1 MQKETP
7 AAESLAALYM
17 IHQPKLQR
25 TALRILGSVE
35 LADDVVQDTYLKLL
49 EGPPLATIREPVAY
63 LFQTVRHLAI
73 DYHRRRALEYRL
85 FTEEEDG
92 EHVMAANGADDLA
105 ISQQALAMANAA
117 LAGLSART
125 RRAFEL
131 YRIEGHTQ
139 RDIARDLGVSTT
151 LVNFMIRDAHVALT
165 PCRDC
170 LLPD

>member
-17 IHQPKLQR
+17 VHQPRLLR
-25 TALRILGSVE
+25 AALRILGSTE

-49 EGPPLATIREPVAY
+49 EGPPLSTIREPVAY

-73 DYHRRRALEYRL
+73 DYHRRRALEHRL
-85 FTEEEDG
+85 FTEEGDG
-92 EHVMAANGADDLA
+92 EHVTTTDGADNIV
-105 ISQQALAMANAA
+105 ISQQALSMASAA

-139 RDIARDLGVSTT
+139 RDIARDLGVSAT
-151 LVNFMIRDAHVALT
+151 LVNFMIRDAHLALT
-165 PCRDC
+165 SCREC
-170 LLPD
+170 LLPG